1 MDSMH
6 AFLPPLAV
14 ATYNLPQ
21 ILDDMGAFGLASLA
35 ILTLASIASW
45 GVMFERW
52 RFFRQLDRKV
62 RDLRNI
68 IRTRG
73 LSSALLESETYLPSV
88 EAAVLNEAHM
98 FLAQRGV
105 QGQLVLDDRSA
116 AEAERSR
123 LRALLEGRASSQFA
137 VMERYLILLSTVAS
151 ASPFLGLLATV
162 WGIMHS
168 FLSMSTGGAA
178 SIDVVGPGIAEA
190 LVGTIAGLGAAIPAL
205 VGYNMFVRRVQKKE
219 SEIDLFLSRV
229 VEYLVA
235 VRGEEQAVMDT
246 SSRPS
251 PKTLAI

>member
-1 MDSMH
+1 MQ
-6 AFLPPLAV
+6 AIAPPLAAV
-14 ATYNLPQ
+14 GYSLPQ
-21 ILDDMGAFGLASLA
+21 ILGDTGAFGLVSLG

-52 RFFRQLDRKV
+52 RFFRQLDKKV
-62 RDLRNI
+62 RDLKNV

-73 LSSALLESETYLPSV
+73 LSAALAESESYLPSV

-98 FLAQRGV
+98 YLASRGID
-105 QGQLVLDDRSA
+105 GQLILDDRA
-116 AEAERSR
+116 GAEAERAR
-123 LRALLEGRASSQFA
+123 LRALLEGRASSQFS

-151 ASPFLGLLATV
+151 GSPFLGLLATV

-168 FLSMSTGGAA
+168 FLGMAAGGAA

-229 VEYLVA
+229 IEYLVA
-235 VRGEEQAVMDT
+235 VRGEEQATMDT
-246 SSRPS
+246 NVRVSR
-251 PKTLAI
+251 KTLAL

>member
-1 MDSMH
+1 MTSMQV
-6 AFLPPLAV
+6 FVPPLA
-14 ATYNLPQ
+14 AAGYSLSQ
-21 ILDDMGAFGLASLA
+21 ILRDTGTFGLVSLI

-45 GVMFERW
+45 GVMIERW
-52 RFFRQLDRKV
+52 RFYRQLDQKV
-62 RDLRNI
+62 RALKTE

-73 LSSALLESETYLPSV
+73 IQTALSQAENYLPSV
-88 EAAVLNEAHM
+88 EAAVLNEAH
-98 FLAQRGV
+98 LYLEARGAN
-105 QGQLVLDDRSA
+105 GQLVVDDQPA
-116 AEAERSR
+116 AEAERARMRS
-123 LRALLEGRASSQFA
+123 LLDGRASSQLA
-137 VMERYLILLSTVAS
+137 VMERYLNLLSTVAS

-168 FLSMSTGGAA
+168 FLSMASGGAA

-235 VRGEEQAVMDT
+235 VRGEEQAALNAAT
-246 SSRPS
+246 LPSR
-251 PKTLAI
+251 KTLAL

>member
-1 MDSMH
+1 MH
-6 AFLPPLAV
+6 AFAPPLA
-14 ATYNLPQ
+14 AAGYSIPQ
-21 ILDDMGAFGLASLA
+21 ILGDTGAFGLVSLA
-35 ILTLASIASW
+35 VLTLASIASW

-52 RFFRQLDRKV
+52 RFFRQLDKKV
-62 RDLRNI
+62 RDLKAV

-73 LSSALLESETYLPSV
+73 LSSALAESESYLPSV
-88 EAAVLNEAHM
+88 EAAVLNEAQM
-98 FLAQRGV
+98 YLGNRGIE
-105 QGQLVLDDRSA
+105 GQLVLDDRA
-116 AEAERSR
+116 HAEAERAR
-123 LRALLEGRASSQFA
+123 LRALLEGRASSQFS

-168 FLSMSTGGAA
+168 FLAMAGGGTA

-235 VRGEEQAVMDT
+235 VRGEEHASMDT
-246 SSRPS
+246 NVRTSRKS
-251 PKTLAI
+251 LAL

>member
-1 MDSMH
+1 MH
-6 AFLPPLAV
+6 VSVPPFAASSLQ
-14 ATYNLPQ
+14 Q
-21 ILDDMGAFGLASLA
+21 ILADTGAFGLASLT

-45 GVMFERW
+45 GVMIERW

-62 RDLRNI
+62 RDLKNV

-73 LSSALLESETYLPSV
+73 LASALSESESYLPSV

-98 FLAQRGV
+98 YLGSRGIE
-105 QGQLVLDDRSA
+105 GQLVVDDRA
-116 AEAERSR
+116 VAEAERTR
-123 LRALLEGRASSQFA
+123 LRTLLEGRASSQFA

-151 ASPFLGLLATV
+151 GSPFLGLLATV

-168 FLSMSTGGAA
+168 FLAMAGGGAA

-205 VGYNMFVRRVQKKE
+205 VGYNVFVRRVQKKE

-235 VRGEEQAVMDT
+235 VRGEEPVVVDTAVRA
-246 SSRPS
+246 SR
-251 PKTLAI
+251 KTLAL

>member
-1 MDSMH
+1 MVSMQ
-6 AFLPPLAV
+6 AFVPPLA
-14 ATYNLPQ
+14 AAGYSLPQ
-21 ILDDMGAFGLASLA
+21 ILGDTGTFGLISLA
-35 ILTLASIASW
+35 VLTLASIASW
-45 GVMFERW
+45 GVMIERA
-52 RFFRQLDRKV
+52 RFFRQIDKKV
-62 RDLRNI
+62 RDLKNV

-73 LSSALLESETYLPSV
+73 LSSALAESESYLPSV

-98 FLAQRGV
+98 VLTARGV
-105 QGQLVLDDRSA
+105 DGQLVLDDRAS
-116 AEAERSR
+116 AEAERAR
-123 LRALLEGRASSQFA
+123 LRALLEGRASSQFS

-162 WGIMHS
+162 WGIMNS
-168 FLSMSTGGAA
+168 FLSMSAGGAA

-235 VRGEEQAVMDT
+235 VRGEEQAALDT
-246 SSRPS
+246 NIRPS
-251 PKTLAI
+251 RKTLAL

>member
-1 MDSMH
+1 MVPMH
-6 AFLPPLAV
+6 ALVLPPAAV
-14 ATYNLPQ
+14 GTSLPQ
-21 ILDDMGAFGLASLA
+21 IIGDTGAFGLVSLV

-52 RFFRQLDRKV
+52 RFFRQLDKKV
-62 RDLRNI
+62 RDLKNV

-73 LSSALLESETYLPSV
+73 LPAALAEAESYLPSV
-88 EAAVLNEAHM
+88 EAAVLDEAHM
-98 FLAQRGV
+98 YLSAKGAD
-105 QGQLVLDDRSA
+105 GQLVIDDRPS
-116 AEAERSR
+116 AEAERAR
-123 LRALLEGRASSQFA
+123 LRSLLEGRASSQFS

-168 FLSMSTGGAA
+168 FLAMAGGGAA

-190 LVGTIAGLGAAIPAL
+190 LIGTIAGLGAAIPAL

-235 VRGEEQAVMDT
+235 VRGEEQTVMDT
-246 SSRPS
+246 NVRPS
-251 PKTLAI
+251 RKTLAI

>member
-6 AFLPPLAV
+6 AFLPPLAA
-14 ATYNLPQ
+14 ATNSLPQ
-21 ILDDMGAFGLASLA
+21 ILGDMGAFGLASLA

-52 RFFRQLDRKV
+52 RFFRQLDGKV

-73 LSSALLESETYLPSV
+73 LQSALVEAETYLPSV
-88 EAAVLNEAHM
+88 EASVLNEAHM

-137 VMERYLILLSTVAS
+137 VMERYLIL
-151 ASPFLGLLATV
+151 
-162 WGIMHS
+162 
-168 FLSMSTGGAA
+168 
-178 SIDVVGPGIAEA
+178 
-190 LVGTIAGLGAAIPAL
+190 
-205 VGYNMFVRRVQKKE
+205 
-219 SEIDLFLSRV
+219 
-229 VEYLVA
+229 
-235 VRGEEQAVMDT
+235 
-246 SSRPS
+246 
-251 PKTLAI
+251 

>member
-1 MDSMH
+1 MH
-6 AFLPPLAV
+6 AFAPPFAAAGYSLS
-14 ATYNLPQ
+14 Q
-21 ILDDMGAFGLASLA
+21 ILGDTGIFGLVSLGV
-35 ILTLASIASW
+35 LTLASIASW
-45 GVMFERW
+45 GVMIERW

-62 RDLRNI
+62 RDLKNV

-73 LSSALLESETYLPSV
+73 IANALAEAETYLPSV
-88 EAAVLNEAHM
+88 EAAVLDEAHLYM
-98 FLAQRGV
+98 STRGID
-105 QGQLVLDDRSA
+105 GQLVLDDRA
-116 AEAERSR
+116 GAEAERGR

-168 FLSMSTGGAA
+168 FLGMAAGGAA

-219 SEIDLFLSRV
+219 SEIDLFLSRI

-235 VRGEEQAVMDT
+235 VRGEETAAIDT
-246 SSRPS
+246 PARPS
-251 PKTLAI
+251 RKSLAL